1 MIIIFVR
8 GVNVSNRIYILK
20 FNIILIFIL
29 SGRIIKMYMNIEY
42 LYCVIVIVRAH
53 VALESECRV
62 VLVTYQQ
69 FIQY

>member
-42 LYCVIVIVRAH
+42 LYCVIVRAH
-53 VALESECRV
+53 LALESECRV